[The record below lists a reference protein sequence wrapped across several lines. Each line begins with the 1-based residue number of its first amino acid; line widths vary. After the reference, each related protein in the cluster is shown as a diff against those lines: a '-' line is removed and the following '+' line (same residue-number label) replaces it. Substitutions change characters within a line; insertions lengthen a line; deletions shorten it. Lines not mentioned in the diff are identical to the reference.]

1 MFICT
6 TDEIL
11 NQKLNVSTNRYIATH
26 YPADMEHIFVVMK
39 KLNTEYI
46 ALQLATAL
54 GIICASFFLM
64 NPLNIAA
71 ADMRML
77 PKASLMNEAHV
88 ENTKTLLVHFAP
100 DTSELERQR
109 ILADVDGKVI
119 DWIESIDV
127 AVVLLQTDSQSDV
140 SGQSILGESS
150 AVEYVE
156 ADGWVYGTYESD
168 DPDLYDT
175 DRVYTAELLNLF
187 EAWNYT
193 VGDPDIVIAVLDTGI
208 AFEHPEFADKILPGY
223 DFFNKDDDPTDDHG
237 HGTHVAGTSAA
248 RIDNG
253 IGTAGVCGKCSILP
267 VKVLNE
273 NNSGTWSGVAAGV
286 TYAADEGANI
296 IVMSL
301 GSVAG
306 TRTIEEAIN
315 YAVEKGV
322 LIVAAAGNINS
333 NKDFFPAAYPG
344 VIGVSATE
352 KSNLRWSLSNYG
364 DYVDISAP
372 GHLIYGTHKDLD
384 NLYDGHLFMSGTSM
398 ATPHV
403 AGLAGLLWSQDP
415 SRSRE
420 EVENLL
426 LGTALDLGDPGRD
439 KYFGAG
445 RIDPLAAL
453 SIGASSQSTAQIS
466 GSVWKDTNADGLQ
479 DESVRVP
486 DALVELKDLVT
497 NNVVVAR
504 ANSRGFWQ
512 ADQLPAGNYQ
522 IRVIGTVLIPTTEEA
537 NVTLTE
543 GKAVTHIDFG
553 LVSKLPDTV
562 LGDIQMKRVDSKITL
577 TWEIKS
583 ELISTLTVE
592 RAVDGGQ
599 YEVVGQDVLGT
610 ARVESRA
617 RNEFVDILPSVATDS
632 AISYRFLIEPGESY
646 IEGGVVSPGNTT
658 YASFIPFL
666 AK

>member
-1 MFICT
+1 
-6 TDEIL
+6 
-11 NQKLNVSTNRYIATH
+11 
-26 YPADMEHIFVVMK
+26 MEHSFVVIK
-39 KLNTEYI
+39 KPKTEYTI
-46 ALQLATAL
+46 PLLAYIVGILCAL
-54 GIICASFFLM
+54 FFLT
-64 NPLNIAA
+64 NPFNASASNI
-71 ADMRML
+71 RTSSQT
-77 PKASLMNEAHV
+77 ASLTKKYATD
-88 ENTKTLLVHFAP
+88 TKTMLVHFAP
-100 DTSELERQR
+100 DTSELERQS
-109 ILADVDGKVI
+109 ILADVDGTIV
-119 DWIESIDV
+119 DWIDSIDV
-127 AVVLLQTDSQSDV
+127 AVVLLRSDSQRDV
-140 SGQSILGESS
+140 NGQSILGESHL
-150 AVEYVE
+150 VEFVE
-156 ADGWVYGTYESD
+156 VDGWVHGTYESD
-168 DPDLYDT
+168 DPDLYDE

-193 VGDPDIVIAVLDTGI
+193 IGDPNVVIAVLDTGI
-208 AFEHPEFADKILPGY
+208 ASNHPEFANKILPGY

-237 HGTHVAGTSAA
+237 HGTHVAGTSVAL
-248 RIDNG
+248 IDNG
-253 IGTAGVCGKCSILP
+253 IGTAGVCPKCSVMP

-273 NNSGTWSGVAAGV
+273 NNSGTWSGVASGV
-286 TYAADEGANI
+286 IYAADNGANI

-306 TRTIEEAIN
+306 TRTIAEAIE

-333 NKDFFPAAYPG
+333 DKEFFPAAYSG

-415 SRSRE
+415 TRSRE

-426 LGTALDLGDPGRD
+426 LGTAFDLGDPGRD
-439 KYFGAG
+439 KYFGVG
-445 RIDPLAAL
+445 RIDPLTAL

-466 GSVWKDTNADGLQ
+466 GVVWRDTDADGFE
-479 DESVRVP
+479 DAGESAGVP
-486 DALVELKDLVT
+486 NALVELKDLIA
-497 NNVVVAR
+497 NNIVVER
-504 ANSRGFWQ
+504 ANSQGFWR
-512 ADQLPAGNYQ
+512 ANQLPAGNYQ
-522 IRVIGTVLIPTTEEA
+522 IRVIGTQLIPTTKKA
-537 NVTLTE
+537 IVTLVE
-543 GKAVTHIDFG
+543 GDAIAQVDFG

-562 LGDIQMKRVDSKITL
+562 IGNIKAKRLDSTITL

-583 ELISTLTVE
+583 ELISSVSVE
-592 RAVDGGQ
+592 RSVNNGQ
-599 YEVVGQDVLGT
+599 YEVVGQEVVGT
-610 ARVESRA
+610 AQLAISTH
-617 RNEFVDILPSVATDS
+617 NEFVDTLPPIATD
-632 AISYRFLIEPGESY
+632 APISYRFLIEPGGSY
-646 IEGGVVSPGNTT
+646 IAGGIVGPGNTT